1 MAVLVRCAS
10 CRAEF
15 RAQDKYRGKE
25 TSCPRC
31 HKSLIVDGSSIPDY
45 DVFISYSSADKPA
58 ADAVC
63 AALEAKRWRCWIAPR
78 DVLAG
83 SEWGGAIVEAI
94 ERSRLMV
101 LVYSAHA
108 NQSQQV
114 IREVERAVNKNLPL
128 IPFRIEAAAP
138 SKNMEYFL
146 SASHWLDAMN
156 APMEQHLEK
165 LSNAVKALLTLQPDL
180 EKPGESIRGEVIAS
194 SLPRKTNRRTLTWS
208 AAVIGMIALAVG
220 LAYAFRIFPRDFSSN
235 AAAPSSQPATTQSAP
250 ISTRTVLVPRHAF
263 VLREK
268 HPVER
273 VEVNV
278 PAIESGAGTL
288 WIVVYGMG
296 DKGKSGMRFLL
307 LNDKDEIVF
316 KESGEKTRIFTYDV
330 TSNTKW
336 AVVLA
341 DHETPREGNVGAVE
355 VSVVPK

>member
-31 HKSLIVDGSSIPDY
+31 HESLVVDGSSIPDY

-101 LVYSAHA
+101 LVYSSHA

-128 IPFRIEAAAP
+128 IPFRIDAAAP

-165 LSNAVKALLTLQPDL
+165 LNNAVKALLTLQPDL
-180 EKPGESIRGEVIAS
+180 EKSGASIRGEVIAPAA
-194 SLPRKTNRRTLTWS
+194 PRKIDRRALIWS
-208 AAVIGMIALAVG
+208 AAIIGMIALAVG
-220 LAYAFRIFPRDFSSN
+220 LAYAFGVFPRVFAPGSV
-235 AAAPSSQPATTQSAP
+235 AAPSSQPATTQSAP
-250 ISTRTVLVPRHAF
+250 ISARTVLVSRHAF
-263 VLREK
+263 VLRDK

-273 VEVNV
+273 VAVNV
-278 PAIESGAGTL
+278 PVIESGAGTL
-288 WIVVYGMG
+288 WIIVYGMG
-296 DKGKSGMRFLL
+296 DKSKSGMRFLL
-307 LNDKDEIVF
+307 LNDKDEIVL

-330 TSNTKW
+330 TSNSAWT
-336 AVVLA
+336 VVLA
-341 DHETPREGNVGAVE
+341 DHETPQ
-355 VSVVPK
+355 